1 MNNETVGESIISIR
15 FTVTADDMENIACDA
30 AMIGGEWWHTLY
42 YDKET
47 RRITAIILD
56 PNADESAVDWDEG
69 AARGD
74 GFVLDHLSGDDIAN
88 AIAKAVTDGWDTKYP
103 NGALIEFAATGEFG
117 GGYDSIVADGILQ
130 YAVLGEIVYG

>member
-47 RRITAIILD
+47 RRITAVILD
-56 PNADESAVDWDEG
+56 PNADESPSPR
-69 AARGD
+69 AAL
-74 GFVLDHLSGDDIAN
+74 LDHLSGDDIAN

-117 GGYDSIVADGILQ
+117 GGYDSVVADGILQ
-130 YAVLGEIVYG
+130 YAMLGEIVYG